1 MPDMLAVVKVV
12 TFGANQVADIRYE
25 GEVFAGQTDQ
35 IGPIQWN
42 CNMSRSAS
50 AGQAKTT
57 IRAAVEQAV
66 VAFGIAIAGSDQIM
80 VVGGPA

>member
-1 MPDMLAVVKVV
+1 
-12 TFGANQVADIRYE
+12 
-25 GEVFAGQTDQ
+25 
-35 IGPIQWN
+35 
-42 CNMSRSAS
+42 MSRSAS